1 VVCVVFV
8 TVLFR
13 KGVPVFRI
21 MKVFYER
28 QAFNA
33 LGMQD
38 YEKASRHFRKIVE
51 AFPDDRGVHY
61 NYAVSLI
68 GQKHYDEAQQHL
80 LREIEIAGER
90 FEVLVTLGELYYLS
104 RNRTKALSSLK
115 QALEHCVDDKAASV
129 IRKKI
134 ATAKDPAQYEG
145 MLNGYA
151 LFEKGAAQLNS
162 GNWKQAQQLFVT
174 ALEHDGDNPLTYNN
188 LGVIALNFEKDY
200 TRAEEYFLQ
209 ALTHSDLP
217 IIRRNLEKALFYQQR
232 DRSKKRTE
240 ERSRHES

>member
-1 VVCVVFV
+1 MI
-8 TVLFR
+8 
-13 KGVPVFRI
+13 RI
-21 MKVFYER
+21 MKKIYER

-33 LGMQD
+33 LGVQD
-38 YEKASRHFRKIVE
+38 YEKASLHFKKIAD
-51 AFPDDRGVHY
+51 AFPNDRGVHY

-104 RNRTKALSSLK
+104 RNRTKALSYLK
-115 QALEHCVDDKAASV
+115 LALEHCVDEKASRV

-134 ATAKDPAQYEG
+134 ATAKDPAQYER
-145 MLNGYA
+145 MLRGYS
-151 LFEKGAAQLNS
+151 LFEKGSSFLNS
-162 GNWKQAQQLFVT
+162 GNWEQAQRHFVQ

-200 TRAEEYFLQ
+200 EKAHEYFVQ

-217 IIRRNLEKALFYQQR
+217 IIRKNLEKVLFYQQR
-232 DRSKKRTE
+232 ELSRKKN
-240 ERSRHES
+240 